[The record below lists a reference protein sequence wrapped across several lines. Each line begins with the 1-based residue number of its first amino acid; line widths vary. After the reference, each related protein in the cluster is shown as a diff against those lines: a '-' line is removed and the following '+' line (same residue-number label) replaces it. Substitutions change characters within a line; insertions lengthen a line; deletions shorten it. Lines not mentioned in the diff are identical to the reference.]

1 MYQQHCDT
9 KWKLDPNDD
18 YSGRQ
23 VEQHFLRIR
32 GFSTIEMIT
41 TDPQHQMFKE
51 DTNLAARAK
60 HIKSLVSKRVAEVI
74 TIVLPE
80 IKQYPVMQKANIF
93 SSWIREKN
101 MFIARNQAPL
111 DQQLKTWQKW
121 IKSPGA

>member
-1 MYQQHCDT
+1 
-9 KWKLDPNDD
+9 
-18 YSGRQ
+18 
-23 VEQHFLRIR
+23 
-32 GFSTIEMIT
+32 MIT
-41 TDPQHQMFKE
+41 TDPQNQMFKE

-101 MFIARNQAPL
+101 MFIAKNQGLL
-111 DQQLKTWQKW
+111 DQQPKTWQKW